1 MIAITMATLSVC
13 AQRKITG
20 TVVDKDTKEAMVM
33 TTVRLLK
40 SDSSLV
46 KGVVTSE
53 TGNFSVSAPS
63 NGNYILK
70 ITSVGYKDK
79 YQNHKSHHK
88 NS

>member
-53 TGNFSVSAPS
+53 T
-63 NGNYILK
+63 
-70 ITSVGYKDK
+70 
-79 YQNHKSHHK
+79 
-88 NS
+88 